1 MKVQR
6 QLFIVYYIYC
16 IIIVPY
22 VLATDILFFI
32 MLSRYRQTVSPYLLV
47 HTSSKIFIV
56 DYNYCI
62 IIATYT
68 LATVLPRTTRS
79 ILENYPPKSRALSTD
94 VQTSLVWIMQKYYL
108 LLQLSARG
116 GKETSLEESFSLV
129 SYLKGPM
136 LQNLLVRKLQIRA
149 IS

>member
-1 MKVQR
+1 MPWPQISSFSPCSESSFHRHTYIQTYRLTDRQTDRQTHKLQFSVLTSMKVQR

-94 VQTSLVWIMQKYYL
+94 VQTSLV
-108 LLQLSARG
+108 
-116 GKETSLEESFSLV
+116 
-129 SYLKGPM
+129 
-136 LQNLLVRKLQIRA
+136 
-149 IS
+149 